1 MPTPNQRPKTAC
13 PNCGEVGTSL
23 LTGLVLTPEA
33 ECQTEAHICQSC
45 AHDVRQRPAQ
55 ALRPGSIRAAT
66 LPSRT
71 GDTCK
76 PYRVGYVAALA
87 S

>member
-1 MPTPNQRPKTAC
+1 MPTKLTAC
-13 PNCGEVGTSL
+13 PNCGAIASSL
-23 LTGLVLTPEA
+23 LTGLVLPA
-33 ECQTEAHICQSC
+33 GECQTEEHICLTC
-45 AHDVRQRPAQ
+45 GHDVRQRPAQ
-55 ALRPGSIRAAT
+55 ALRPGSMRAAT

>member
-1 MPTPNQRPKTAC
+1 MPTKLTAC
-13 PNCGEVGTSL
+13 PNCGAIASSL
-23 LTGLVLTPEA
+23 LTGLVLPA
-33 ECQTEAHICQSC
+33 GECQTEEHICLTC
-45 AHDVRQRPAQ
+45 GHDVRQRPAQ

-71 GDTCK
+71 GDACK